1 MNKIILCHGSRGG
14 IDGFI
19 RPRSLARC
27 DFGEGFHMGTD
38 PDLAKALVAND
49 EAPYFYKMELDLTR
63 LPEDRILRLDG
74 MEWAYFVLFNR
85 GRLDSVKGSDLY
97 RNCSMLAFGKDV
109 MIGPAT
115 DGAVNAAINCFLHG
129 EITDKTLLEC
139 VQGFDHGLQYTAKTA
154 AACACI
160 NILEEKELSEKELED
175 AVQRSVQRRKEGI
188 RLLEKIQ
195 RSNQRE
201 GKYFDEM
208 LQERSKRDNESF
220 P

>member
-1 MNKIILCHGSRGG
+1 MKINLYHGSRGG

-19 RPRSLARC
+19 QPKSLARC

-38 PDLAKALVAND
+38 PDQAKALIANE
-49 EAPYFYKMELDLTR
+49 EAPYFYKLELDLTR
-63 LPEDRILRLDG
+63 LPEDRILWLDG

-97 RNCSMLAFGKDV
+97 RNCSMLAFGKDII
-109 MIGPAT
+109 IGPAA

-139 VQGFDHGLQYTAKTA
+139 VQGYDHGLQYTAKTA
-154 AACACI
+154 EACACI
-160 NILEEKELSEKELED
+160 SILEEIELCEKELED
-175 AVQRSVQRRKEGI
+175 AMQHFVQRRKEGI
-188 RLLEKIQ
+188 ELLEKI
-195 RSNQRE
+195 RRRNQRE

-208 LQERSKRDNESF
+208 LQERSKRDKESF